1 MIDSA
6 TIASQTPSQAPQPN
20 NVLKCPVL
28 SGPTDPPE
36 QTSVS
41 IDSHETC
48 EQTPSCPDQ
57 TSATPEPPA
66 MPQQDQM
73 PQSDLQEL
81 AVHASHQEAT
91 AEPSCETAAVNE
103 EVGSEV

>member
-1 MIDSA
+1 
-6 TIASQTPSQAPQPN
+6 
-20 NVLKCPVL
+20 
-28 SGPTDPPE
+28 
-36 QTSVS
+36 
-41 IDSHETC
+41 
-48 EQTPSCPDQ
+48 
-57 TSATPEPPA
+57 